1 MIRNLC
7 NKVLKLTSNT
17 LAGPFVFNERRKDH
31 VSHFVLRL
39 AFCRSYVVFSR
50 FLFSLITYCYREEL
64 RRRFIKAETTLFRI
78 RFEDEIASERTS
90 FLQSLKKSESNKIDW
105 EEVCTL
111 FINVIQIY
119 TYILLRRLIQL
130 KKKH

>member
-50 FLFSLITYCYREEL
+50 FLFTLITYCYREEL

-105 EEVCTL
+105 EEVCAL
-111 FINVIQIY
+111 FINTI
-119 TYILLRRLIQL
+119 TFLLIFYCVG
-130 KKKH
+130 

>member
-1 MIRNLC
+1 MW
-7 NKVLKLTSNT
+7 
-17 LAGPFVFNERRKDH
+17 
-31 VSHFVLRL
+31 
-39 AFCRSYVVFSR
+39 VFSR
-50 FLFSLITYCYREEL
+50 FLFTLITYCYREEL

-111 FINVIQIY
+111 FINTIQIY